1 MKLILIKRVYDE
13 KSKRILGQDGDG
25 KENGEEM
32 RMGPLPNCDDFST
45 GRFAPLLKE
54 RVWG

>member
-1 MKLILIKRVYDE
+1 MAQVM
-13 KSKRILGQDGDG
+13 SKKG
-25 KENGEEM
+25 NGEEM
-32 RMGPLPNCDDFST
+32 MVEPLPDSDDFSA

>member
-1 MKLILIKRVYDE
+1 LSIEHKFQAKFGTNRLV
-13 KSKRILGQDGDG
+13 

-32 RMGPLPNCDDFST
+32 RMGPLPDSDDFSA

-54 RVWG
+54 RVWD

>member
-1 MKLILIKRVYDE
+1 MKLILIKRVCDE
-13 KSKRILGQDGDG
+13 KSKRNLRQDGIG

-32 RMGPLPNCDDFST
+32 RKGPLPDSDDFSA

-54 RVWG
+54 RV